1 MNRYTVLHMK
11 EISNKDL
18 QNNTGN
24 DIQYP
29 AITYTGNQS
38 ETILDMENS
47 IIFVVHLKLTQCGY
61 STLLPK
67 PRVLVLT
74 SKQVNK

>member
-1 MNRYTVLHMK
+1 MNRYTVLHIK

-24 DIQYP
+24 DIQYA

-47 IIFVVHLKLTQCGY
+47 IPFAVHLKLTPCG
-61 STLLPK
+61 
-67 PRVLVLT
+67 
-74 SKQVNK
+74 